1 MEQLELLQTMTDE
14 DDDSI
19 LQAYL
24 DNAKQIILN
33 KLYPYIEYDNSGN
46 EILHEMPQ
54 RYVGLQTRMAS
65 YFLNK
70 RGAEGERQHNE
81 NGVYRIYGAS
91 DVPEDM
97 LREIVPFGKVLK

>member
-1 MEQLELLQTMTDE
+1 MDQMEFLETTTDE
-14 DDDSI
+14 SEESI

-33 KLYPYIEYDNSGN
+33 KLYPYIEFDSEGK
-46 EILHEMPQ
+46 EVLHEMPQ
-54 RYVGLQTRMAS
+54 RYKHLQTRMAI

-70 RGAEGERQHNE
+70 RGAEGQSQHNE